1 MSMHEQKSRLSDLQ
15 TELKQR
21 IEKISQDLSH
31 RQTSQKFSE
40 QVVERH
46 NDDVL
51 YNLKAEAEAEL
62 AQIEKALLKLERNLN
77 GKGLL
82 HCPLPNFAR
91 IVQTDTQG
99 ALPIPHLKL
108 EQSETPQKSI
118 LFTVL
123 RFSLSCCEYQHNDA

>member
-1 MSMHEQKSRLSDLQ
+1 MSQSEQKARLLDLQ

-21 IEKISQDLSH
+21 IDKITQDLSH

-62 AQIEKALLKLERNLN
+62 VQIDKALLKLERNIYGQCEKCHQAISAERL
-77 GKGLL
+77 
-82 HCPLPNFAR
+82 
-91 IVQTDTQG
+91 T
-99 ALPIPHLKL
+99 ALPYTAFCKD
-108 EQSETPQKSI
+108 
-118 LFTVL
+118 
-123 RFSLSCCEYQHNDA
+123 CAA

>member
-62 AQIEKALLKLERNLN
+62 AQIEKALLKLERNLY
-77 GKGLL
+77 GKCEQCHQAISDERL
-82 HCPLPNFAR
+82 A
-91 IVQTDTQG
+91 
-99 ALPIPHLKL
+99 ALP
-108 EQSETPQKSI
+108 
-118 LFTVL
+118 FTE
-123 RFSLSCCEYQHNDA
+123 FCKDCAN